1 MDKGYRNLFV
11 YIMDL
16 QQHNE
21 LFCSELWLDNHC
33 FMLRKWSPME
43 LITRYSWQPLILSC
57 SKENLSCAFNC
68 NQSLTSRNRYTCMP
82 LHLTTKLNIY
92 KNNAYLYLE
101 LKPSHQFSPNVTM
114 FMSYS
119 IFTIKCTYEF
129 HWWNGMYITGYTDTL
144 NTTTYLYTHVSLS
157 QQTCLFC

>member
-1 MDKGYRNLFV
+1 
-11 YIMDL
+11 MDL

-43 LITRYSWQPLILSC
+43 LMTRYSWQPLILSC

-114 FMSYS
+114 FCLCSCLIQYS
-119 IFTIKCTYEF
+119 P
-129 HWWNGMYITGYTDTL
+129 L
-144 NTTTYLYTHVSLS
+144 NAHMNFIGEMECILQVT
-157 QQTCLFC
+157 QIP